1 MNANELR
8 LSSRTVTDS
17 VGGSVGNSTYSRNKM
32 VVALLFLGLIVL
44 FLFRFATAYGD
55 FTLMSK
61 KHPKR
66 QEIEDKV
73 VWITGASRGIGE
85 ILANQL
91 ASLGA
96 KLIISARNEAE
107 LERVRTQLKGK
118 HAPGE
123 VKILPLDLASGE
135 GSLRKA
141 VEKAESF
148 FPGSGVDYMI
158 HNAAFE
164 RPKSSALDVTE
175 EGLKATFDV
184 NVLGTITL
192 TKLLAPFM
200 LKRGQG
206 HFVVMSSAAGKTPA
220 PGQAVY
226 SASKFALNGYF
237 SSLRSELSQKGIR
250 VTVVCPGPIATSNN
264 AGSRVPSEKR
274 VPAEKCAEL
283 TIIAATHGL
292 KEAWISY
299 QPVLAVMY
307 LVQYMPTV
315 GHWVMDKKLPL
326 RDLYHRIF
334 TAPEATSSVVPI
346 TEKWIRDGGTV
357 NYNRL
362 LSKRPR
368 VNGLEEAEFYFNSI
382 PKYLRTGEC
391 YRSLLNCYAHPRDVD
406 RGESIMEK
414 MRALGFA
421 TSILSRNV
429 LLNLYYQTQNYDK
442 LENLVCEMQEE
453 GINFNSYTFGTLI
466 SAYAA
471 SSNTEGIDKLL
482 ALLGHNW
489 IDWTVYAIAANCYR
503 KQGLFEKAFNVLK
516 NSERLITNKKRRV
529 ALTFLMTRYAAMIKK
544 EVMRLWKL
552 LTTDGK
558 LYSRDYLA
566 VIASVLK
573 FEDFES
579 AENIF
584 KNWESKNQ
592 SFDIRIPNVMIGAY
606 SKKGNMEAAES
617 VVDWTIINNGE
628 PNSKTWSYLSS
639 GYIEQGDME
648 GAEELVRLLR
658 NKDLVSLDVHKKLMN
673 WIKDV
678 ESNVHAIDVL
688 CGDSHKQTNGVS
700 EAKGRQE
707 QQ

>member
-1 MNANELR
+1 
-8 LSSRTVTDS
+8 
-17 VGGSVGNSTYSRNKM
+17 M

-315 GHWVMDKKLPL
+315 GHWVMDKVGKN
-326 RDLYHRIF
+326 RV
-334 TAPEATSSVVPI
+334 EAAVS
-346 TEKWIRDGGTV
+346 EKGST
-357 NYNRL
+357 YSL
-362 LSKRPR
+362 
-368 VNGLEEAEFYFNSI
+368 
-382 PKYLRTGEC
+382 
-391 YRSLLNCYAHPRDVD
+391 SLL
-406 RGESIMEK
+406 
-414 MRALGFA
+414 
-421 TSILSRNV
+421 
-429 LLNLYYQTQNYDK
+429 
-442 LENLVCEMQEE
+442 
-453 GINFNSYTFGTLI
+453 FGKKK
-466 SAYAA
+466 A
-471 SSNTEGIDKLL
+471 S
-482 ALLGHNW
+482 
-489 IDWTVYAIAANCYR
+489 
-503 KQGLFEKAFNVLK
+503 
-516 NSERLITNKKRRV
+516 
-529 ALTFLMTRYAAMIKK
+529 
-544 EVMRLWKL
+544 
-552 LTTDGK
+552 
-558 LYSRDYLA
+558 
-566 VIASVLK
+566 
-573 FEDFES
+573 
-579 AENIF
+579 
-584 KNWESKNQ
+584 
-592 SFDIRIPNVMIGAY
+592 
-606 SKKGNMEAAES
+606 
-617 VVDWTIINNGE
+617 
-628 PNSKTWSYLSS
+628 
-639 GYIEQGDME
+639 
-648 GAEELVRLLR
+648 
-658 NKDLVSLDVHKKLMN
+658 
-673 WIKDV
+673 
-678 ESNVHAIDVL
+678 
-688 CGDSHKQTNGVS
+688 
-700 EAKGRQE
+700 
-707 QQ
+707 